1 MKRVLCV
8 GHAVQDFVFRVPQL
22 PARAEKYRATAFTTA
37 GGGPAATAAVAIAR
51 LGGAARLAARLGDDA
66 IAATIES
73 ELRSFGV
80 DCGALRRFPGR
91 QSSLSAVFVDDAGE
105 RMIVNHTDPDM
116 PADPHWIDELPLAG
130 VDAVLADTRWPAG
143 AACAL
148 RRARAAGLPAVLDAD
163 LPVPADGALL
173 HAATHVAFSAP
184 GLRDYAADDDPRRAL
199 QRVAQET
206 RAWCAVTLG
215 GEGVLVADGRRAA
228 VAADVEVEV
237 EHFPARRVDVV
248 DTLGAGD
255 AWHGA
260 FTLALAEGAAEQ
272 AAVRAASAAAAIK
285 VSRPGGRAAL
295 PTRRERD
302 SWLEM
307 P

>member
-22 PARAEKYRATAFTTA
+22 PARAEKYRATAFATA

-105 RMIVNHTDPDM
+105 RVIVNHTDPDM
-116 PADPHWIDELPLAG
+116 PADPHWIDELSLAG

-143 AACAL
+143 AARAL
-148 RRARAAGLPAVLDAD
+148 NRAREAGLPAVLDAD
-163 LPVPADGALL
+163 VPVPLDGVLL
-173 HAATHVAFSAP
+173 NAATHVAFSAP

-206 RAWCAVTLG
+206 RAWCAVTVG
-215 GEGVLVADGRRAA
+215 GEGVLVADGRPAA
-228 VAADVEVEV
+228 AQSGVDVEQ
-237 EHFPARRVDVV
+237 FPAFAVDVV

-260 FTLALAEGAAEQ
+260 FALALAEGATERV
-272 AAVRAASAAAAIK
+272 AVRAASATAAIK

-295 PTRRERD
+295 PVRRERD
-302 SWLEM
+302 SWLEIQ
-307 P
+307 